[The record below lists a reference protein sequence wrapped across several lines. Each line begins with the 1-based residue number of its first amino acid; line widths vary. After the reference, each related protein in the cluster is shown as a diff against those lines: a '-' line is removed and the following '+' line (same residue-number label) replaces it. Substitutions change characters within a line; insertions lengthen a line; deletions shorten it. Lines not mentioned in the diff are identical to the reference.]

1 MDNVIDLA
9 DYIIKKDVPK
19 LVKSYTTPDGITY
32 IPKGIGLYASIL
44 DEIYCEV
51 IINGFNI
58 GEVDITDKELISHL
72 VSKNEKSNNVCYS
85 IAEDRIHLL
94 ARGTTFANGTVWHSL
109 INNKIYAVVEG
120 LLLEITNY
128 KSRIPNR
135 LPNESELK
143 DKCNIKSVIS
153 ELVSIAIIKI
163 KRSVEDADYPLS
175 KEEVLQ
181 KCKLV
186 NIPLQNIQRDESPIK
201 DILKINSLTFST
213 VKLQEYAGDTI
224 YPLKVNQNIGL
235 KFSEKNRLSET
246 YLRDTVT
253 FDIYHRQNVTGEFK
267 PTPYKYKASINP
279 KQSDEMNTSVL
290 SVYEITGIP
299 VKSLSSNYAYTGMW
313 YNQFIYG
320 NNIVFLSKNE
330 SDPPKPYVVYGVASP
345 PGTFKTV
352 NVVLYNL
359 TTRDKFTVDTTMLY
373 DMDNNLHNFIKWK
386 FYEVQ
391 PYNTEDHTEENHE

>member
-1 MDNVIDLA
+1 MDNIIDLA
-9 DYIIKKDVPK
+9 DYIFVKEVPK

-32 IPKGIGLYASIL
+32 IPKTIALSGSMTDWIC
-44 DEIYCEV
+44 CEV

-58 GEVDITDKELISHL
+58 GEVDIIDKDLISHL
-72 VSKNEKSNNVCYS
+72 VSKNEKSNNVYYYTDD
-85 IAEDRIHLL
+85 ARIHNHFG
-94 ARGTTFANGTVWHSL
+94 RGVTLENGTVWHSL
-109 INNKIYAVVEG
+109 INDKIYAVVEG

-128 KSRIPNR
+128 KSRIPNK

-143 DKCNIKSVIS
+143 DKCNIKSVIY
-153 ELVSIAIIKI
+153 ELISIAMVKI

-175 KEEVLQ
+175 KKEVLQ

-186 NIPLQNIQRDESPIK
+186 NIPLNNIQRDESPIN
-201 DILKINSLTFST
+201 DILKIYSLTFST
-213 VKLQEYAGDTI
+213 VKLQEYVGDTI
-224 YPLKVNQNIGL
+224 YPLRSNQYIGL

-267 PTPYKYKASINP
+267 PTPYTYDALINP
-279 KQSDEMNTSVL
+279 KQSDEENTSVL

-299 VKSLSSNYAYTGMW
+299 VKSLSSNYSYVGEW
-313 YNQFIYG
+313 SSQFIRG

-330 SDPPKPYVVYGVASP
+330 NDPPKPYVVYGVKSP
-345 PGTFKTV
+345 PESLFETT

-359 TTRDKFTVDTTMLY
+359 TTREKFILDTMMLY
-373 DMDNNLHNFIKWK
+373 DMNNNLHDFIKWK

-391 PYNTEDHTEENHE
+391 QYNTEENHE